1 MRRNFTLLLFYLL
14 SFSTDVHSQRVTLTY
29 ENAPLCDIFAA
40 IQQQSGYS
48 LLYNNKLLKRERPV
62 TIDVKNVALED
73 ALAACLQH
81 TTLTWVITDRIIV
94 IRRKSSSELLSTL
107 SRLSGKVVD
116 DTGTPLPGA
125 SIKLRELNTGTLAD
139 ENGNFLLEN
148 VLRGPVTVE
157 VSFIGFRTLHKKL
170 LISDSLL
177 TVWLPLE
184 RDESNLA
191 EFTVTALGIARK
203 SRSLTYAT
211 EVVAGSDLTTVKN
224 TNVLNSLNGKVAGL
238 QVNRTSGGAGG
249 SVRMVLRGDK
259 STRNSQPLYVIDGLP
274 VYNQV
279 GGPSAGLYNE
289 IPDAGDIISTL
300 NPDDIESITLLK
312 GASAS
317 ALYGSQGSNG
327 VVLITTKKG
336 KNGTSRIDFSSSM
349 TIEKASIL
357 PELQYDYLQTT
368 PQTAASPGS
377 DDSWGAKGTTQP
389 AKDYV
394 KDFFQTGLTF
404 INSLG
409 LQTGNDRSSNYL
421 SWSNTDNK
429 GILPTSR
436 YKQHTLSFRQS
447 SKLLNERLLFEGTF
461 MGAVQH
467 AHNRVTP
474 GIYFNPLPGLYMF
487 PRGLNFDDYKQFE
500 YFSPSRYLYA
510 QNWWNI
516 NHDKDLA
523 NGGGWGGQD
532 YHQNPYWTLQR
543 NASDNRNQNVYA
555 AVSLKYLL
563 NSWLSLQARG
573 NISHFQND
581 YERWIYATTQATLA
595 RVNGNYFSG
604 RTNNRALYGDLL
616 LTGEQRIGSDW
627 NMEFTA
633 GTSIQDQQGKVI
645 TIEGSPS
652 VPNVFLESALERTTI
667 DIRNT
672 ATNRQ
677 LQSVF
682 GSLQLSYRNKL
693 FIDLSDRHDWSSTLA
708 FTTTEARGYNYYS
721 AGLSAMLRE
730 WVRLPS
736 FINMAKVRVSY
747 AIVGNDIAP
756 FSTYPLYTFMGG
768 GVSNPPVSRPVTI
781 PGIELRPEQ
790 NRSLEIGTHWKL
802 FDNRL
807 SLDVTWYKSN
817 IIHQYF
823 SGVSLL
829 AGPGTL
835 ADINAGNIQ
844 NKGLEV
850 TVSGKLIDRPILNW
864 TSTLNFYHN
873 SNRVIELFDY
883 GVVDFAS
890 NQQYRLTGGSGAE
903 DGILKKGGA
912 YGDIYGRGFRRDDQG
927 RIVINSATGIPYY
940 EDGQYLGNPNPRVSV
955 GLKQDVG
962 FRNFSFSCL
971 IDGKFGGKVLS
982 FTNAFLDQMG
992 VSAESGRLRDEGGY
1006 MTIGNAVDENGH
1018 PWQGQSPAREYFKQ
1032 TSGKTPVM
1040 EQYMYSATAI
1050 RLREISLSYKVPS
1063 RLAALQHL
1071 RVGLTGNNLFFFLL
1085 NAPFDPEQVAGVNP
1099 VGVGVD
1105 VFGLPMSSSLGLT
1118 LKYTY

>member
-1 MRRNFTLLLFYLL
+1 MTL
-14 SFSTDVHSQRVTLTY
+14 VY

-48 LLYNNKLLKRERPV
+48 LLYNNKLLKNERPV
-62 TIDVKNVALED
+62 TIDVKNVSLED
-73 ALAACLQH
+73 ALAASLQH
-81 TTLTWVITDRIIV
+81 TKLTWVITDRIIV
-94 IRRKSSSELLSTL
+94 IRKKTGEELLPVL
-107 SRLSGKVVD
+107 AKISGKVVD

-125 SIKLRELNTGTLAD
+125 SIMVREHGAGTLAD
-139 ENGNFLLEN
+139 KDGNFTLKNILH
-148 VLRGPVTVE
+148 GPCTIE
-157 VSFIGFRTLHKKL
+157 VSFIGFRTLKKKL
-170 LISDSLL
+170 QVSDSVLFVSL
-177 TVWLPLE
+177 SLE
-184 RDESNLA
+184 RDESSLA

-224 TNVLNSLNGKVAGL
+224 TNILNSLSGKVAGL

-289 IPDAGDIISTL
+289 IPDAGDVISTL
-300 NPDDIESITLLK
+300 NPDDIESISLLK

-336 KNGTSRIDFSSSM
+336 KNGGGRIDFSSSV
-349 TIEKASIL
+349 TVEKAKIL
-357 PELQYDYLQTT
+357 PKLQYDYLQTT
-368 PQTAASPGS
+368 PPTESSPGS
-377 DDSWGAKGTTQP
+377 DESWGAKGATQP
-389 AKDYV
+389 DKDYV

-409 LQTGNDRSSNYL
+409 LQTGNEHSSNYL
-421 SWSNTDNK
+421 SYSNTDNK

-447 SKLLNERLLFEGTF
+447 SRLLNGRLHFDGTF
-461 MGAVQH
+461 IGAMQQ
-467 AHNRVTP
+467 AHNRINP

-487 PRGLNFDDYKQFE
+487 PRGQNFSDYKQFE
-500 YFSPSRYLYA
+500 YFSPARYLYA

-516 NHDKDLA
+516 NYDKDLA

-532 YHQNPYWTLQR
+532 YQQNPYWTLHR
-543 NASDNRNQNVYA
+543 NASENRNQNVYA
-555 AVSLKYLL
+555 AVSLKYIL
-563 NSWLSLQARG
+563 NTWLSVQARG
-573 NISHFQND
+573 NVSYFLNE
-581 YERWIYATTQATLA
+581 YERRIHATTQATLA
-595 RVNGNYFSG
+595 RANGNYFSG

-616 LTGEQRIGSDW
+616 LTGERRLGSDW
-627 NMEFTA
+627 GVSFTA
-633 GTSIQDQQGKVI
+633 GTSVQDQQGKVT

-652 VPNVFLESALERTTI
+652 VPNVFLESALERATI

-682 GSLQLSYRNKL
+682 GSLQFSYRDKL
-693 FIDLSDRHDWSSTLA
+693 YFDLSDRHDWSSTLA
-708 FTTTEARGYNYYS
+708 FTTTEGRGYNYYS
-721 AGLSAMLRE
+721 AGLSAMLHE
-730 WVRLPS
+730 WIQLPP
-736 FINMAKVRVSY
+736 FINMAKVRASY

-756 FSTYPLYTFMGG
+756 FSTYPLYTFLGG
-768 GVSNPPVSRPVTI
+768 GVSSPPVSRPVVGV
-781 PGIELRPEQ
+781 PGIELQPER
-790 NRSLEIGTHWKL
+790 NKSLEIGTHWKL

-844 NKGLEV
+844 NKGLEIML
-850 TVSGKLIDRPILNW
+850 SGKLIDRPDWNW

-883 GVVDFAS
+883 GVVDYAS

-912 YGDIYGRGFRRDDQG
+912 YGDIYGRGFRRDEQG

-940 EDGQYLGNPNPRVSV
+940 ENGQYLGNPNPRISV
-955 GLKQDVG
+955 GLKQDLR
-962 FRNFSFSCL
+962 FRDFSFSFL

-992 VSAESGRLRDEGGY
+992 VSAETGRLRDEGGY
-1006 MTIGNAVDENGH
+1006 MTIENAVDENGH
-1018 PWQGQSPAREYFKQ
+1018 PWQQKTPAREYFAQ

-1050 RLREISLSYKVPS
+1050 RLREISFSCKLPF
-1063 RLAALQHL
+1063 RRPALQQL
-1071 RVGLTGNNLFFFLL
+1071 QVGLTGSNLFFFLL
-1085 NAPFDPEQVAGVNP
+1085 DAPFDPEQVAGVNP

-1105 VFGLPMSSSLGLT
+1105 VFGLPMSSSMGIT
-1118 LKYTY
+1118 LKYTH